1 MSFLTTY
8 WKQIAIGLFIALVFS
23 FGYYKGYSNQK
34 EKFDIFKL
42 QIEANAKAQ
51 KQKNDLLIK
60 QHEKVTEDVA
70 RDYEKAIK
78 QLRSYYNNRM
88 LNNPSSSR
96 MSKNAS
102 TTSTTDGK
110 TESNLS
116 SSTGNITL
124 DCASDVLQLL
134 FLQEWIKNQLLIE
147 NVLN

>member
-34 EKFDIFKL
+34 EKFDAFKL
-42 QIEANAKAQ
+42 QVEVNAKIQ
-51 KQKNDLLIK
+51 KDKNALLLKK
-60 QHEKVTEDVA
+60 QTQITENVTKEYKDAVNKINA
-70 RDYEKAIK
+70 
-78 QLRSYYNNRM
+78 YYANRM

-96 MSKNAS
+96 VSKNAS

>member
-34 EKFDIFKL
+34 EKFDAFKL
-42 QIEANAKAQ
+42 QVEVNAKIQ
-51 KQKNDLLIK
+51 KDKNALLLKK
-60 QHEKVTEDVA
+60 QTQITENVTKEYKDAVNKLNA
-70 RDYEKAIK
+70 
-78 QLRSYYNNRM
+78 YYANRM

-96 MSKNAS
+96 VSKNAS